1 MHRSS
6 RLQSTNS
13 TRAPDR
19 SAASGVAMN
28 VFDGHRT
35 VSPATPAR
43 SSAARV
49 PPAQDDAATAGAS
62 FHRSHAVSKRSVSD
76 ASDQRSESST
86 SSIRAWSRARSRWS
100 NPIAKREK
108 SGILSVVEAVVIVE
122 IRAAGPRRVGSNP
135 RRQAIATLVA
145 RERSA
150 VVRLASV
157 SDTQDGIE
165 SQPV

>member
-1 MHRSS
+1 MCTRNAARGRCRSAFASKSENDMHRSS

-62 FHRSHAVSKRSVSD
+62 FHRSHAVSKRSVSE
-76 ASDQRSESST
+76 RGT
-86 SSIRAWSRARSRWS
+86 
-100 NPIAKREK
+100 IAV
-108 SGILSVVEAVVIVE
+108 GIMGDLL
-122 IRAAGPRRVGSNP
+122 AACG
-135 RRQAIATLVA
+135 
-145 RERSA
+145 
-150 VVRLASV
+150 LA
-157 SDTQDGIE
+157 
-165 SQPV
+165 